1 MIFITAVCH
10 IHKGRPRHVLLQT
23 LVLLSRYPRE
33 SISQMPR
40 AIRNALPSVKAP
52 WSVNFVLWASA
63 PVFLDSG
70 PERGTK
76 QSAHNHRNHAV
87 SWHDYWRSVGTQWFW
102 WQYIYIYTHLV
113 LLATSCH
120 WLVQVPLS
128 IMCMYV
134 MCVCVDTTFA
144 RRHCPVSV
152 KLGVF
157 LGTMV

>member
-1 MIFITAVCH
+1 MSEEESRQWVMIFITAVCH

-33 SISQMPR
+33 SIYQMPR
-40 AIRNALPSVKAP
+40 AIRNAFPSVKAP

-87 SWHDYWRSVGTQWFW
+87 SYVISRVFNPAFSQCTNLLWLKSQSPLAVPFYQFLVTVFSILFAILCVWFASSSLCGSV
-102 WQYIYIYTHLV
+102 
-113 LLATSCH
+113 
-120 WLVQVPLS
+120 
-128 IMCMYV
+128 
-134 MCVCVDTTFA
+134 
-144 RRHCPVSV
+144 
-152 KLGVF
+152 
-157 LGTMV
+157 